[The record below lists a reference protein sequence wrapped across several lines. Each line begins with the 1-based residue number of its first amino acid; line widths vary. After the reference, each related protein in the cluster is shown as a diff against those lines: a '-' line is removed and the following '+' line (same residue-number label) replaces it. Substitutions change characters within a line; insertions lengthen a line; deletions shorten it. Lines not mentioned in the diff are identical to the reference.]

1 MSTEI
6 PTSTTSIDAYDLL
19 ETSLNNLE
27 TWKAIL
33 PLTDEIVGF
42 NGQKVNLFDFLEDET
57 ALSLNKFA
65 IRFDASRWPPTS
77 DGRLALVGYLQA
89 IAEHNG
95 TILVRDGRGILSP
108 PAHVVGHIARRK
120 SRSQGPLMA
129 MAWQLIFVECH
140 SIMIERIN
148 VPRED
153 KSAGPPKP
161 TRTQPVVAS
170 VNYG

>member
-95 TILVRDGRGILSP
+95 TILIRDGRGILTCTRSRP
-108 PAHVVGHIARRK
+108 HREKKDSK
-120 SRSQGPLMA
+120 SIWYRS
-129 MAWQLIFVECH
+129 
-140 SIMIERIN
+140 N
-148 VPRED
+148 
-153 KSAGPPKP
+153 KS
-161 TRTQPVVAS
+161 T
-170 VNYG
+170 